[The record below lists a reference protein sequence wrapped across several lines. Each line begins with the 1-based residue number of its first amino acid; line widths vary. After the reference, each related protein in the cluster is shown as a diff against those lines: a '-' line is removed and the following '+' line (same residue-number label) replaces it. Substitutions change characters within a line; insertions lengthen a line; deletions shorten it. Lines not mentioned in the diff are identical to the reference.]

1 MSTVAIISL
10 CWYFLNVSRRSLID
24 QNTKQV
30 CPLSSDKKQWLL
42 GVATKNKNKTELFL
56 FISLAVETSGAT
68 ETIIERLGADNTDNE
83 SAIVVMWYQLSVSS
97 NKQLLLHI
105 VFLWH
110 LRHDLKYV
118 MWKPWTLLQWKVSNR
133 EVTCGE
139 DIMILWSL
147 QLLQLLP
154 ATKMGVMTF
163 PLLQVPSDHF
173 SVGLWPAVD
182 WCSVLRW
189 DEETFPCSH
198 SKSPKSLHL
207 RPNFTLKPV

>member
-1 MSTVAIISL
+1 MSTVAIISI
-10 CWYFLNVSRRSLID
+10 CSYFLNVSRRSLID

-56 FISLAVETSGAT
+56 FISLAVETISAT

-97 NKQLLLHI
+97 NKPLLLHI
-105 VFLWH
+105 VFLCH
-110 LRHDLKYV
+110 MRHDLKCYV
-118 MWKPWTLLQWKVSNR
+118 VGGRYTKPWTLHRWKVSNR

-154 ATKMGVMTF
+154 ATKMGVMTSAANRLIGEVVQSRRR
-163 PLLQVPSDHF
+163 PLLGPSP
-173 SVGLWPAVD
+173 GWKRLLA
-182 WCSVLRW
+182 L
-189 DEETFPCSH
+189 SH
-198 SKSPKSLHL
+198 LTHSSRKV
-207 RPNFTLKPV
+207 N

>member
-1 MSTVAIISL
+1 MSTVAIISI
-10 CWYFLNVSRRSLID
+10 CSYFLNVSRRSLID

-30 CPLSSDKKQWLL
+30 YPLSTDKKQWLL

-56 FISLAVETSGAT
+56 FISLAVETISAT

-97 NKQLLLHI
+97 NKPLLLHI

-110 LRHDLKYV
+110 MRHDLKCYV
-118 MWKPWTLLQWKVSNR
+118 VGGRYTKPWTLHRWKVSNR

-154 ATKMGVMTF
+154 ATKIGVMTF
-163 PLLQVPSDHF
+163 PLLWQVLSDH
-173 SVGLWPAVD
+173 SISLLAGA
-182 WCSVLRW
+182 WCCWLVS
-189 DEETFPCSH
+189 
-198 SKSPKSLHL
+198 
-207 RPNFTLKPV
+207 

>member
-1 MSTVAIISL
+1 MFIFFKRFKAFPDRSKYQASVSTIY
-10 CWYFLNVSRRSLID
+10 WY
-24 QNTKQV
+24 
-30 CPLSSDKKQWLL
+30 KKQWLL

-56 FISLAVETSGAT
+56 FISLAVETISAT

-110 LRHDLKYV
+110 MRHDLKCYV
-118 MWKPWTLLQWKVSNR
+118 VGGRYTKPWTLYRWKVSNR

-163 PLLQVPSDHF
+163 PLLWQVLSSAANRLIGEVVQSRRRPLLGPSPGWKRLLAL
-173 SVGLWPAVD
+173 S
-182 WCSVLRW
+182 
-189 DEETFPCSH
+189 
-198 SKSPKSLHL
+198 HL
-207 RPNFTLKPV
+207 RHY

>member
-1 MSTVAIISL
+1 MSTVAIISI
-10 CWYFLNVSRRSLID
+10 CSYFLNVSRRSLID

-56 FISLAVETSGAT
+56 FISLAVETISAT

-97 NKQLLLHI
+97 NEPLLLHI
-105 VFLWH
+105 VFLCH
-110 LRHDLKYV
+110 MRHDLKCYV
-118 MWKPWTLLQWKVSNR
+118 VGGRYTKPWTLYRWKVSNR

-163 PLLQVPSDHF
+163 PLLWQVLSDH
-173 SVGLWPAVD
+173 SISLLAAG
-182 WCSVLRW
+182 WCCWLVS
-189 DEETFPCSH
+189 
-198 SKSPKSLHL
+198 
-207 RPNFTLKPV
+207 